1 MGAKRRQGEQAA
13 PMQPRRVLPYSMAA
27 EEQVLGA
34 LLFSGKAIAKVGDAL
49 KPGHFYDRRHE
60 AIYDA
65 MLELD
70 TASRP
75 IDILTVA
82 EAMVRRGTM
91 GYLAASGSEAYLA
104 ELANKIGTTDN
115 IAAHAAIVRDK
126 ARSRALILELS
137 EAVEEGYGQQYEAD
151 ELFSRTMQRLL
162 GADQGSPQGYV
173 HRRRLLHSHL
183 QGLEQRYTDGGAVV
197 TGIPTGILKFDLM
210 TRGLQPGEFTVIG
223 GRPSM
228 GKTSLV
234 MGWVE
239 HAAGSHGSPCL
250 VFSLEMTSNS
260 LLDRSVAAVSGV
272 EGQRISTGR
281 LETKHWR
288 AVTRAYATMYDA
300 PIAIDAREAPTLAE
314 LRAVCKRWRC
324 DPEFFPA
331 KAREGEAPRRGLIVI
346 DYLQL
351 MRGGQKARDEGAR
364 EREISEIS
372 RGLKSLAKEL
382 DVAVV
387 ALSQLNRGCEARA
400 DKRPMTSDLRES
412 GAIEQDGDLIVFVYR
427 DEVYKKETADLGIAE
442 LIVGKQRNGPTG
454 TVRVRFD
461 NDLTRFDNLDEERSE
476 DEAPPPRR
484 PAASARRE
492 QPTRH

>member
-1 MGAKRRQGEQAA
+1 MPPKRGQSHTAA
-13 PMQPRRVLPYSMAA
+13 PTAFRRVLPYSLAA
-27 EEQVLGA
+27 EEEVLGA
-34 LLFSGKAIAKVGDAL
+34 VLFSGRAIAKVGDAL
-49 KPGHFYDRRHE
+49 KPDHFYDRRHE

-65 MLELD
+65 MLDLD
-70 TASRP
+70 SASRP
-75 IDILTVA
+75 IDIVTVA
-82 EAMVRRGTM
+82 EAMRRRGTIA
-91 GYLAASGSEAYLA
+91 YLSASGSEAYLA
-104 ELANKIGTTDN
+104 ELANKISSAEH
-115 IAAHAAIVRDK
+115 IAEHARIVRDK
-126 ARSRALILELS
+126 ARSRALILRLS
-137 EAVEEGYGQQYEAD
+137 EALDEGYGQQYEAD
-151 ELFSRTMQRLL
+151 ELYARTMQRLL
-162 GADQGSPQGYV
+162 NADQGSPQGYV

-183 QGLEQRYTDGGAVV
+183 KGLEQRYTDGGALV
-197 TGIPTGILKFDLM
+197 TGIPTGILKFDVM
-210 TRGLQPGEFTVIG
+210 TKGLQPGEFTVIG

-228 GKTSLV
+228 GKTSLA

-239 HAAGSHGSPCL
+239 HAASSHGSPCL
-250 VFSLEMTSNS
+250 VFSLEMTANS

-288 AVTRAYATMYDA
+288 AVTRAYSTMYDA

-324 DPEFFPA
+324 DPEFFPPQT
-331 KAREGEAPRRGLIVI
+331 REGEAPRLGLIVI

-351 MRGGQKARDEGAR
+351 MRGGQKARDDGAR

-382 DVAVV
+382 GVAVV

-427 DEVYKKETADLGIAE
+427 DEVYNKETADLGVAE
-442 LIVGKQRNGPTG
+442 LIIGKQRNGPTG

-461 NDLTRFDNLDEERSE
+461 NDLTRFDNLDEQRSE
-476 DEAPPPRR
+476 DEAPLPRR